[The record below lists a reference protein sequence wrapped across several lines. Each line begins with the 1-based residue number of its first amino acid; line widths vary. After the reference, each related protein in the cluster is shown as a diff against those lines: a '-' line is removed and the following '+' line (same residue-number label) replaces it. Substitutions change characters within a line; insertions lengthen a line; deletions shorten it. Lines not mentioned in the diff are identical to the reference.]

1 MKYYVHVVN
10 GVAAEFIDPFI
21 DGDGNEVSIE
31 DRFHPDVVA
40 KMVEVASFAGIAIGD
55 VYDGDG
61 FSKPSPPAPF
71 VPEVVSRFQAR
82 AALLQAGVLD
92 DVTAAMQGQ
101 DIDPLM
107 KMAWEEAQE
116 FRRASPTV
124 AAMAESFGW
133 DKQYVDALFV
143 AAAAIE
149 A

>member
-1 MKYYVHVVN
+1 MKYYVYVVN
-10 GVAAEFIDPFI
+10 GVVAELIDPFV
-21 DGDGNEVSIE
+21 DVDGNEVNIE

-61 FSKPSPPAPF
+61 FIKPAPPAPF

-92 DVTAAMQGQ
+92 DVAAAMQGQ

-107 KMAWEEAQE
+107 KMAWDEAQE

-124 AAMAESFGW
+124 AAMAGSLGW
-133 DKQYVDALFV
+133 DEQYVDALFV
-143 AAAAIE
+143 AAASIE